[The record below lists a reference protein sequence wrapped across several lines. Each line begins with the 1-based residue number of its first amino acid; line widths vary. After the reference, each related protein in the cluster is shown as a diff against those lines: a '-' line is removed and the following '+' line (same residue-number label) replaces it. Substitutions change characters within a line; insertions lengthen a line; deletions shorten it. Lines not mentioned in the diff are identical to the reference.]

1 MNEDLQRKVE
11 FIPTRDFF
19 HRQNRSYFWMMHRI
33 LPFANHW
40 LFRWLLGWTMPLK
53 FSLLKSLRRLVGQ
66 DKEMNGNSVL
76 QDYIIR
82 LDNLKT
88 SLQMVHKV
96 QEVYPLWLCP
106 ARDWDKWNL
115 HSAGQDQDI
124 CYVDVGVYG

>member
-1 MNEDLQRKVE
+1 
-11 FIPTRDFF
+11 
-19 HRQNRSYFWMMHRI
+19 
-33 LPFANHW
+33 
-40 LFRWLLGWTMPLK
+40 MPLK

-96 QEVYPLWLCP
+96 QEVYPIWLCP
-106 ARDWDKWNL
+106 ARAWNKWNL
-115 HSAGQDQDI
+115 NALEKMSNT
-124 CYVDVGVYG
+124 CYVDIGVYG